1 MKKKLFTRSVGVMF
15 TEEMYLKI
23 KEITDREDIGVS
35 DFIRQAVQLKL
46 EKEANSRSSS
56 LNIKKGETT

>member
-1 MKKKLFTRSVGVMF
+1 MF

-35 DFIRQAVQLKL
+35 DFIRNAVQQKL
-46 EKEANSRSSS
+46 EKEKRPS
-56 LNIKKGETT
+56 KKEIIS

>member
-15 TEEMYLKI
+15 TEDMYLKM

-35 DFIRQAVQLKL
+35 DFIRDAVEQKLK
-46 EKEANSRSSS
+46 KETNS
-56 LNIKKGETT
+56 

>member
-1 MKKKLFTRSVGVMF
+1 MKKKIFTRSVGVMF

-35 DFIRQAVQLKL
+35 DFIRDAVQQIL
-46 EKEANSRSSS
+46 EKEKRPS
-56 LNIKKGETT
+56 KK

>member
-35 DFIRQAVQLKL
+35 DFIRQAVQQKL
-46 EKEANSRSSS
+46 EKEQS
-56 LNIKKGETT
+56 LKAKIGE